1 MEIKI
6 ADCAGFCFGVDRAVK
21 IAYDTAAGGS
31 EKIYTYGKLIHNR
44 DVTENLR
51 EKGVAP
57 IETVDEAEAGSTVI
71 IRAHGVP
78 KTDIE
83 AFEARGVNI
92 VDATC
97 PFVKKIHS
105 IVSRE
110 YFDKKRNIVIVGN
123 RSHPEVIGIN
133 GWCGGTAAVAADEND
148 LNEILSKPS
157 DLPISVVAQ
166 TTIRENLFKK
176 VVQILK
182 KHFTNADFFDT
193 ICSATSKRQKS
204 AADLAAV
211 SDMMIVIG
219 GRDSSN
225 TKKLFEVCRE
235 IQPETLLIEN
245 AAELKDVKNNKTQ
258 NISKNLIKVGI
269 TAGAST
275 PESVI
280 KEVYLTMAENEMNFA
295 EALEETL
302 KPLRSGEVVKGV
314 VIGITPTEVQVDI
327 GSKYDGV
334 IPLDELTNDPGD
346 DPADLVKIGEEVDVY
361 IVHVSDRDGVVTLSK
376 KKIDAVK
383 GMQELESAFENGE
396 ILTGRVVEL
405 VRGGVVTIANGVRVF
420 IPASECAINY
430 LSDLGVLLNTE
441 QRFRII
447 KMDTDRRGRQRVVGS
462 IKSVAKEEADKAAEE
477 FWANAEEGKQYTGTV
492 KSLTSFGAFV
502 DLGGVDGLIHISELS
517 PIRIAHPS
525 EVVSVGDEIDVYI
538 KELDKSK
545 NRISLVK
552 ELKEQKA
559 AEFWKNAEVGKTYT
573 GIVKSLTPFGAFVD
587 IGGVDGLVHI
597 SELSWNRIKHPS
609 EVVKVGQEL
618 EVYIKALDKEKGK
631 VSLGYKKEEDSPW
644 VKAVKDLKVGDD
656 IKAKIVRILPFGAF
670 AEVAEYVDGLI
681 HISQISNERIN
692 KPSDVLAIGDV
703 VDCKIIEINDNTK
716 QIGLSMKAL
725 MKNDAPAQA
734 DEDKEDALPNSYIE
748 EATFTLGDI
757 LDSAEPIEEAP
768 AEEPAAEEAPVEE
781 ASAEEPAAEEA
792 PAEEPAAEEVPVE
805 EAPAEEPAAE
815 EAPVEEA
822 PAEEPAAEEPAE
834 EAPAEEPAEE
844 AAEE

>member
-1 MEIKI
+1 MDIEIAKR
-6 ADCAGFCFGVDRAVK
+6 AGFCFGVDRAVK
-21 IAYDTAAGGS
+21 IAYETAEGGGR
-31 EKIYTYGKLIHNR
+31 IYTYGKLIHNR
-44 DVTENLR
+44 DVTDNLASR
-51 EKGVAP
+51 GVTA
-57 IETVDEAEAGSTVI
+57 IESVDGAEEGSTVI

-78 KTDIE
+78 KSDIE
-83 AFEARGVNI
+83 AFESRGVRVI
-92 VDATC
+92 DATC

-110 YFDKKRNIVIVGN
+110 YFEKNRAIVIVGN
-123 RSHPEVIGIN
+123 KNHPEVIGIN
-133 GWCGGTAAVAADEND
+133 GWCGGSAVVVADEND

-166 TTIRENLFKK
+166 TTIRQKLFKK
-176 VVQILK
+176 IEEILK
-182 KHFTNADFFDT
+182 KHFTNAEFFDT
-193 ICSATSKRQKS
+193 ICSATSERQKS
-204 AADLAAV
+204 AAELSAK

-225 TKKLFEVCRE
+225 TKKLFEVCAE
-235 IQPETLLIEN
+235 IQPNTLLIEN
-245 AAELKDVKNNKTQ
+245 AAELKKQNILEKNNKY
-258 NISKNLIKVGI
+258 NILTKNNFKVGI

-280 KEVYLTMAENEMNFA
+280 KEVCLTMAENEKSFE

-302 KPLRSGEVVKGV
+302 KPLKSGEVVKGV

-327 GSKYDGV
+327 GNKYDGV
-334 IPLDELTNDPGD
+334 IPLDELTSDPGA

-383 GMQELESAFENGE
+383 GMQELQAAFENGE
-396 ILTGRVVEL
+396 ILSGRVVEL

-492 KSLTSFGAFV
+492 KSLTSFGAFI

-517 PIRIAHPS
+517 PVRIAHPS
-525 EVVSVGDEIDVYI
+525 EVLSVGDEIDVYI
-538 KELDKSK
+538 KELDRSK

-559 AEFWKNAEVGKTYT
+559 AEFWKNAEIGKKYM

-587 IGGVDGLVHI
+587 VGGVDGLVHI

-609 EVVKVGQEL
+609 EVVSVGQEL
-618 EVYIKALDKEKGK
+618 EVYIKDLDREKGK

-644 VKAVKDLKVGDD
+644 VKAVKDLNVGDN

-703 VDCKIIEINDNTK
+703 VDCKIVEINDNTK

-725 MKNDAPAQA
+725 MKDRVKPEEEK
-734 DEDKEDALPNSYIE
+734 DEDTLPNSYIE
-748 EATFTLGDI
+748 ETSFTLGDI
-757 LDSAEPIEEAP
+757 LDSAETPAEEAP
-768 AEEPAAEEAPVEE
+768 AEETPVEEAPAEEAPAEEAPVEE
-781 ASAEEPAAEEA
+781 ASA
-792 PAEEPAAEEVPVE
+792 VE
-805 EAPAEEPAAE
+805 EAPAEET
-815 EAPVEEA
+815 
-822 PAEEPAAEEPAE
+822 PAE
-834 EAPAEEPAEE
+834 EAPAEDAPAED
-844 AAEE
+844 AE

>member
-1 MEIKI
+1 MDIEIAKR
-6 ADCAGFCFGVDRAVK
+6 AGFCFGVDRAVK
-21 IAYDTAAGGS
+21 IAYETAEGGGGG
-31 EKIYTYGKLIHNR
+31 IYTYGKLIHNR
-44 DVTENLR
+44 DVTDNLASR
-51 EKGVAP
+51 GVTA
-57 IETVDEAEAGSTVI
+57 IESVDGAGEGSTVI

-78 KTDIE
+78 KSDIE
-83 AFEARGVNI
+83 AFESRGVRVI
-92 VDATC
+92 DATC

-110 YFDKKRNIVIVGN
+110 YFEKNRAIVIVGN
-123 RSHPEVIGIN
+123 KNHPEVIGIN
-133 GWCGGTAAVAADEND
+133 GWCGGSAVVVADEND

-166 TTIRENLFKK
+166 TTIRQKLFKK
-176 VVQILK
+176 IEEILK
-182 KHFTNADFFDT
+182 KHFTNAEFFDT
-193 ICSATSKRQKS
+193 ICSATSERQKS
-204 AADLAAV
+204 AAELSAK

-225 TKKLFEVCRE
+225 TKKLFEVCAE
-235 IQPETLLIEN
+235 IQPNTLLIEN
-245 AAELKDVKNNKTQ
+245 AAELKKQNILEKNNKY
-258 NISKNLIKVGI
+258 NILTKNNFKVGI

-280 KEVYLTMAENEMNFA
+280 KEVCLTMAENEKSFE

-302 KPLRSGEVVKGV
+302 KPLKSGEVVKGV

-327 GSKYDGV
+327 GNKYDGV
-334 IPLDELTNDPGD
+334 IPLDELTSDPGA

-383 GMQELESAFENGE
+383 GMQELQAAFENGE
-396 ILTGRVVEL
+396 ILSGRVVEL

-492 KSLTSFGAFV
+492 KSLTSFGAFI

-517 PIRIAHPS
+517 PVRIAHPS
-525 EVVSVGDEIDVYI
+525 EVLSVGDEIDVYI
-538 KELDKSK
+538 KELDRSK

-559 AEFWKNAEVGKTYT
+559 AEFWKNAEIGKKYT

-587 IGGVDGLVHI
+587 VGGVDGLVHI

-609 EVVKVGQEL
+609 EVVSVGQEL
-618 EVYIKALDKEKGK
+618 EVYIKDLDREKGK

-644 VKAVKDLKVGDD
+644 VKAVKDLNVGDN

-703 VDCKIIEINDNTK
+703 VDCKIVEINDNTK

-725 MKNDAPAQA
+725 MKDRVKPEEEK
-734 DEDKEDALPNSYIE
+734 DEDALPNSYIE
-748 EATFTLGDI
+748 ETSFTLGDI
-757 LDSAEPIEEAP
+757 LDSAETP
-768 AEEPAAEEAPVEE
+768 AEEAPVEE
-781 ASAEEPAAEEA
+781 ETPAAEEA
-792 PAEEPAAEEVPVE
+792 PAVE
-805 EAPAEEPAAE
+805 EA
-815 EAPVEEA
+815 
-822 PAEEPAAEEPAE
+822 PAE
-834 EAPAEEPAEE
+834 EAPAEETPAEE
-844 AAEE
+844 TPTEEASAEDAPAEDAE